1 MDASKRDDLKQL
13 PATCYE
19 AAEMLLKDRHIY
31 EELEVFQPAMID
43 GVAKYLK
50 SHQDNELSERMFGNV
65 KGIQELVDKFMH
77 CG

>member
-1 MDASKRDDLKQL
+1 
-13 PATCYE
+13 
-19 AAEMLLKDRHIY
+19 
-31 EELEVFQPAMID
+31 MID

-65 KGIQELVDKFMH
+65 KGIQELVDKYMH